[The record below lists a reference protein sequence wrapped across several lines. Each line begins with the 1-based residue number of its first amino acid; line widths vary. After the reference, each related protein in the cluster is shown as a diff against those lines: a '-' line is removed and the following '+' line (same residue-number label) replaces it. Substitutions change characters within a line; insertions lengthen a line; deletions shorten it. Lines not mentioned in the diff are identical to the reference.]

1 MAGYVIR
8 GLGVIAAAGVFMLSA
23 APPAGATT
31 TLGPCMITALKPT
44 PVAFRFNGTKVAS
57 GQASVRC
64 SPPRQVWLQL
74 FLYGDDLVFDEVVDH
89 WTPRQTF
96 GPTTVTLGEA
106 PTGPDTPFHYTR
118 GCDEDIGADELYT
131 RVRARFY
138 TGIAPN
144 LVFSAWSAWDR
155 GPTVTYSC

>member
-1 MAGYVIR
+1 V
-8 GLGVIAAAGVFMLSA
+8 
-23 APPAGATT
+23 APT
-31 TLGPCMITALKPT
+31 
-44 PVAFRFNGTKVAS
+44 
-57 GQASVRC
+57 
-64 SPPRQVWLQL
+64 